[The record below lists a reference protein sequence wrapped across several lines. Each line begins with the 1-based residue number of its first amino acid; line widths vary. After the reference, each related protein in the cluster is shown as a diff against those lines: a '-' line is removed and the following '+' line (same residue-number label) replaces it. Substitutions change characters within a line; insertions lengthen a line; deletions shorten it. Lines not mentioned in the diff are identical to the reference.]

1 MSDIVPVTIT
11 SIRQVGPRVKVFT
24 LTPVDDPLHFS
35 AGQWVDCY
43 VEIDGELLVGGYS
56 LTSSPLEGPDVEL
69 AIKQAH
75 ENRVTRYLHERAEI
89 GEEVTLAG
97 GQGDCYYQA
106 GMAEALLLVAAGIGI
121 TPLISILRYAAR
133 AEPELPITLLYGAH
147 SAAELIFRPEI
158 EQIAQAEPI
167 TCQFTISGTG
177 EGDRGGKFGTLGRGR
192 IDREL
197 LRSAGIPR
205 GALAFICGPSEMIDD
220 TSLMLAELGVERA
233 RLRFEKWW

>member
-75 ENRVTRYLHERAEI
+75 ENRVT
-89 GEEVTLAG
+89 
-97 GQGDCYYQA
+97 
-106 GMAEALLLVAAGIGI
+106 
-121 TPLISILRYAAR
+121 PLPAR
-133 AEPELPITLLYGAH
+133 A
-147 SAAELIFRPEI
+147 R
-158 EQIAQAEPI
+158 
-167 TCQFTISGTG
+167 
-177 EGDRGGKFGTLGRGR
+177 GDRRGDHPGWR
-192 IDREL
+192 P
-197 LRSAGIPR
+197 G
-205 GALAFICGPSEMIDD
+205 
-220 TSLMLAELGVERA
+220 
-233 RLRFEKWW
+233 